1 LKGGGKMIKE
11 EKYEIVV
18 KTKEPFRV
26 GGTKDP
32 LSGAENPVTVVG
44 GRVVIPGPS
53 LKGAFRAE
61 VERYLIEKYYD
72 KANERWPTEK
82 RPLQPCIPGPRL
94 SPDEQEL
101 VAKQRYRGDACHYPC
116 TRKCENGEHM
126 ICPACYLLGA
136 QGLNGFLRVPFLYS
150 DVSAGELYSA
160 RMDRA
165 KGVVAE
171 GTNRPFEVVPDNTI
185 FKGTLT
191 VLRKDLVKGLE
202 FGTPRVLRERT
213 AGDRW
218 LELGEWES
226 EQILKDLIVE
236 RFKNISLLGGFK
248 SKGFGGVE
256 ITVTPHES

>member
-1 LKGGGKMIKE
+1 MIEE

-53 LKGAFRAE
+53 LKGALRAE
-61 VERYLIEKYYD
+61 VERYLVEMYYD
-72 KANERWPTEK
+72 KANEGWPAEK
-82 RPLQPCIPGPRL
+82 RPLQPCIPAPSL
-94 SPDEQEL
+94 SPDEKEL
-101 VAKQRYRGDACHYPC
+101 VKKQRYRGDACHYPC
-116 TRKCENGEHM
+116 KQKCGNEDHM

-150 DVSAGELYSA
+150 EVSAGELYST
-160 RMDRA
+160 RIDRA

-171 GTNRPFEVVPDNTI
+171 SANRRFQVVPDSSV
-185 FKGTLT
+185 FKGVLT
-191 VLRKDLVKGLE
+191 IVKNDFVRGLE
-202 FGTPRVLRERT
+202 FGKPRVLRERT

-218 LELGEWES
+218 LELGEWNTK
-226 EQILKDLIVE
+226 QIIDKLVLE
-236 RFKNISLLGGFK
+236 RLKNIKLLGGFK

-256 ITVTPHES
+256 ITVTRITVPQG